1 MQAEPAASSSPLRG
15 GRRLARAAA
24 IVAVLLAV
32 ACAWLPA
39 IQQAA
44 YAQVDAG
51 LKRAL
56 IAFAAARTLNAAISV
71 AQGTQVALQPAGV
84 GVTLSLGE
92 VLDPV
97 NDLVEQFSSLML
109 VAAVAFGV
117 QKVLLAV
124 GAHWA
129 VSLAVTVAALGWGL
143 AYWHGRAPPWLARA
157 VVVLVAVRFA
167 LPVATLGSDWVF
179 QRFLADDYRQAQSA
193 LDALSAQVERGT
205 AAAAA
210 EPKEQGLLDR
220 IKRWGDEKTAE
231 WRGRVDE
238 LRQAAERAAEHLVRL
253 IVVFVLQT
261 IVLPLALMWG
271 VVKLAAAACRP
282 RAVQSSVSP

>member
-1 MQAEPAASSSPLRG
+1 MRAALTAA
-15 GRRLARAAA
+15 ARAALIA
-24 IVAVLLAV
+24 AVLAAV

-39 IQQAA
+39 VQQRAD
-44 YAQVDAG
+44 AQVDAG

-56 IAFAAARTLNAAISV
+56 LAFAAARTLNAAISV

-84 GVTLSLGE
+84 GVTLTLGE

-109 VAAVAFGV
+109 AAAVAFGV

-129 VSLAVTVAALGWGL
+129 VSLAVTAVALGWAL
-143 AYWHGRAPPWLARA
+143 AYWHGRAPPWLVRTM
-157 VVVLVAVRFA
+157 VVLVAVRFA
-167 LPVATLGSDWVF
+167 MPVTALGSDWVF
-179 QRFLADDYRQAQSA
+179 QRFLADDYRQAQAA
-193 LDALSAQVERGT
+193 LDALSAQVEHGN
-205 AAAAA
+205 AATAA

-220 IKRWGDEKTAE
+220 LKRWGEERTAE

-253 IVVFVLQT
+253 MVVFVLQT
-261 IVLPLALMWG
+261 IVLPLALLWG

-282 RAVQSSVSP
+282 RSVQPVSAASTA